1 LHFGLV
7 DYQSQV
13 RALVD
18 GTVQNAADEVI
29 EGVVHRALESIPNRT
44 RLAIYLEPHPE
55 VKCWAAKAFH
65 RPLMADHD
73 DRVVVDGQERVLR
86 KGEALVPNRAGLAQR
101 SPPIGRCVRG

>member
-29 EGVVHRALESIPNRT
+29 EGVVHRALESIPKRT
-44 RLAIYLEPHPE
+44 RLAI
-55 VKCWAAKAFH
+55 
-65 RPLMADHD
+65 
-73 DRVVVDGQERVLR
+73 
-86 KGEALVPNRAGLAQR
+86 
-101 SPPIGRCVRG
+101 